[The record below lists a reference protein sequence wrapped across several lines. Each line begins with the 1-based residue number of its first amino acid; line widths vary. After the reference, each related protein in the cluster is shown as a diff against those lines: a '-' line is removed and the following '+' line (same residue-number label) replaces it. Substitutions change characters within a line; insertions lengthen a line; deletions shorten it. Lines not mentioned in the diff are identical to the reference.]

1 MALLSFHETMSE
13 EYRFFTGPAR
23 RGKVTAAVSQVE
35 LPTNFTRIPR
45 THLELNLRRLQDVL
59 AR

>member
-23 RGKVTAAVSQVE
+23 RGKVTAAVLGWNCQQ
-35 LPTNFTRIPR
+35 IPR
-45 THLELNLRRLQDVL
+45 AFHAHT
-59 AR
+59 